1 MIDYHVLTLFPDQV
15 TTYFNTSITG
25 RAVTK
30 GLVGLECLY
39 IRDFATNSY
48 GKIDDTMYGGGTGL
62 LIQCE
67 PVYRAW
73 SSVVEKCENA
83 GKPKPHTL
91 YMSPKGYVFDQKK
104 AHELASYEDLVIIC
118 GHYEGIDSRV
128 IDEICDEEISIG
140 DYILTGGETAAIV
153 VMDAVTRLIPGVL
166 PNEEAYTNESH
177 TAGLLE
183 APQYTKPPVWHDREV
198 PEVLKNGNDALI
210 DDYNHTAALLETMLK
225 RPDMFDKLELSE
237 DELKKVLA
245 LQKSL

>member
-1 MIDYHVLTLFPDQV
+1 MNNYHVLTLFPDQV
-15 TTYFNTSITG
+15 ETYFNTSITG

-30 GLVGLECLY
+30 GLVSLECLH
-39 IRDFATNSY
+39 IRDFATNTY

-73 SSVVEKCENA
+73 STVADKCEKE
-83 GKPKPHTL
+83 GKPKPHTV

-104 AHELASYEDLVIIC
+104 AHELTSYEDLVIIC

-153 VMDAVTRLIPGVL
+153 IMDAVTRLIPGVL

-177 TAGLLE
+177 TAGILE
-183 APQYTKPPVWHDREV
+183 APQYTKPPVWHGREV

-210 DDYNHTAALLETMLK
+210 ADFNHTQALAETLKK
-225 RPDMFDKLELSE
+225 RPDMFDKLELTE
-237 DELKKVLA
+237 DEIKKVLA
-245 LQKSL
+245 LQKPL